1 MSHHGHE
8 EYLERKE
15 EDRLEEIVRRRRRLY
30 QGWLDT
36 IETAVS
42 LGCTRISNWEKLF
55 EEEEKIRGDCS
66 QVLDEIESIA
76 IDFLKT
82 EKGFEFIEEDGS
94 VLFNEEDK

>member
-1 MSHHGHE
+1 MFRGGQVMENKHMKNK
-8 EYLERKE
+8 Y
-15 EDRLEEIVRRRRRLY
+15 IY

-55 EEEEKIRGDCS
+55 KAEEKRKGNCCNI
-66 QVLDEIESIA
+66 LDEIEDIA
-76 IDFLKT
+76 IDFLMT

-94 VLFNEEDK
+94 VLFN